1 MLAIISYYISVWTLL
16 SKENWKMVENCII
29 IANHFQSNFV
39 QIAVGPIT
47 VLPVEI
53 RTSIIMQIRTQKNK
67 TKNKKNKKRRR
78 KQQKW
83 HVFPIFLIM
92 IMNESNLNFLN
103 QKPLKMQNTNINY
116 EIQLFYTNETSP
128 KT

>member
-1 MLAIISYYISVWTLL
+1 
-16 SKENWKMVENCII
+16 MVENCII

-67 TKNKKNKKRRR
+67 TKNKKIKKEEENSRNDMYF
-78 KQQKW
+78 QY
-83 HVFPIFLIM
+83 F
-92 IMNESNLNFLN
+92 S
-103 QKPLKMQNTNINY
+103 
-116 EIQLFYTNETSP
+116 S
-128 KT
+128 